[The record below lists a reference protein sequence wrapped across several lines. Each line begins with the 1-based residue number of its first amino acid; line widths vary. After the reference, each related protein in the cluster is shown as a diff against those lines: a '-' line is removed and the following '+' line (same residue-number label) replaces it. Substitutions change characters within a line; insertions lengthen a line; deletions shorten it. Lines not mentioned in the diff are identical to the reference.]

1 MIDWKPPT
9 VLGKILGYQL
19 LLIALLSVG
28 IAVFGGAQKALY
40 SAMGGLAAFIP
51 NFYFALRI
59 NKSAGQAPRKIVNAF
74 YVGESGKLILTAAL
88 FVLIFQVPKI
98 EILPLFAGYVVALSV
113 FWFALLIG

>member
-1 MIDWKPPT
+1 MIEWKPPT

-28 IAVFGGAQKALY
+28 IAVFWGAQKALY
-40 SAMGGLAAFIP
+40 SARGGLAAFIP